1 MEQQT
6 ALQFERKPLPKNPAS
21 YGTQTWRTYEF
32 LKYGA
37 EVSRRDF
44 LRAFLPEYRRRITDL
59 EELLKP
65 LGFTVRHRREPG
77 SRWVYYS
84 IAEGA

>member
-6 ALQFERKPLPKNPAS
+6 ALQFERKPLPKNPAT
-21 YGTQTWRTYEF
+21 YGTQTWTVYDMLLSGE
-32 LKYGA
+32 KTGK
-37 EVSRRDF
+37 DF

-65 LGFTVRHRREPG
+65 LGYTIRHRRQP
-77 SRWVYYS
+77 RDKWVYYS
-84 IAEGA
+84 IVEA